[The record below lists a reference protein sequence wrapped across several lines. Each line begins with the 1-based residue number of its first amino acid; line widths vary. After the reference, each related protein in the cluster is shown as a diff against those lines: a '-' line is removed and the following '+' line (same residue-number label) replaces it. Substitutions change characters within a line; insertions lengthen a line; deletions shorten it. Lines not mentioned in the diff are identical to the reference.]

1 MATYKALHKY
11 DALPSKP
18 DHKDFRVGYVDT
30 SLLNPTIMLPQVP
43 ILNQLNQGACGG
55 HGGAGARETLEAIA
69 NAAQS
74 VVPPL
79 VTLSRAFIYWRA
91 RFYENTQDQDSGV
104 QIRDVVKVLQTDGV
118 CTEQEFPY
126 NPNDFRSVPSD
137 FDYTAAAQYKIL
149 TYTRLNSSDE
159 VWSELNNLHP
169 VIIGIGVHKS
179 FETQIGKDGR
189 VPIPTPDDVLLGYH
203 CIYINGRTIDPQGT
217 NAGGLFRTPN
227 SWGEGFGDS
236 GNVWLPDA
244 YINNPSNT
252 TDLWSIALT

>member
-1 MATYKALHKY
+1 MAAYKAQHVY
-11 DALPSKP
+11 DAIPSSP

-43 ILNQLNQGACGG
+43 ILNQANQGACGG

-69 NAAQS
+69 NAALGNA
-74 VVPPL
+74 PL

-91 RFYENTQDQDSGV
+91 RFYEQTQDQDSGV

-169 VIIGIGVHKS
+169 VILGIAVHKS
-179 FETQIGKDGR
+179 FETQVGKDGI
-189 VPIPTPDDVLLGYH
+189 VPVPTPDDPLLGYH
-203 CIYINGRTIDPQGT
+203 CVYSNGRTIDPQNT
-217 NAGGLFRTPN
+217 NNGGKFRVPN
-227 SWGEGFGDS
+227 SWGEGFGDA
-236 GNVWLPDA
+236 GNAWLTDA
-244 YINNPSNT
+244 YLNNPNLT
-252 TDLWSIALT
+252 TDAWSIAIG